1 MSKIKIL
8 FAEDLPT
15 DVILAEREI
24 QQVIENFESRVV
36 ETENDFRSAL
46 KEFEPDIVIS
56 DFQMPNFDGLTAL
69 KISLEVNPVTPFI
82 MLTGSMNEETAVVCM
97 KAGATDY
104 VIKEHI
110 KRLGP
115 AVLNALSQKNIKLE
129 KIKAEA
135 ELIESEARFKRLAD
149 NAQDIIY
156 RFDIPNFKFTYI
168 SQALEEITGYKPE
181 EVYKNPSLAIKM
193 LHHDDWHMIEKH
205 RTGQLPIKKPI
216 LLRWI
221 HKNGNII
228 FGEHR
233 NIPVFDRVGNLIA
246 IEGIARDIT
255 EQIKSAEELKESEE
269 KFRIIFQE
277 HTAVQ
282 ILVDG
287 ENGKIVDAN
296 KAAEDFYG
304 WSIKELKEMYV
315 DQINTSTEAEV
326 HKEVANAKLEN
337 RIYYEF
343 KNRIADGSIKEVEIF
358 NSEIYIKGKR
368 FIHSIIHDITE
379 KKKSERALK
388 ESETRYKSVVE
399 SLNQAYY
406 EADRRGKFLYCNPG
420 LYVIGGYTDEDIEGN
435 ICFNLVAEEHRKEV
449 MFACKKAIQ
458 NRQPHFTLE
467 FKVVK
472 KNGEKLWVEQ
482 TTHIEFDNNGNFIKA
497 ANILKDINERKMA
510 EDQLKLL
517 SRAIEQSP
525 VTIIITD
532 PKGRIEY
539 VNPKF
544 TETTGYEFEEV
555 KGFNTNVL
563 RTAKHPDG
571 FFRDL
576 WITINAGKDW
586 QGEFYNKKKNGEYF
600 WESVIISPI
609 INSEGKITHFV
620 AVGED
625 VTDKKKLKDDL
636 EKSENR
642 FHSVWN
648 NASEGMSLLDHNGII
663 VDANK
668 SFAELF
674 ETTYDNIILKPLSV
688 LFAEDEKEA
697 KMETFRIKFNTKN
710 IAPYFEREVKLW
722 NGKKK
727 WFAVSNSFIL
737 DETNNILLLSIFSD
751 ITESKRMLQELTE
764 AKEKAE
770 EMNRIKTYFFANM
783 SHELRTPFIG
793 IIGYAELLYE
803 ILDDS
808 ESKELVEVIVNSSKR
823 LINTLNK
830 ILSLSKLEFEKP
842 ELIIASV
849 NITSLIDDAHK
860 LYLKTAE
867 QNNISLIKNNFTKPE
882 IIQTDEKLIKEILD
896 NLISNAIK
904 YTREG
909 YVTIDVAKE
918 TKGTDEFLIIKV
930 SDTGVGIPK
939 DKQEIVWQEFR
950 QASEGLNRAYEGTG
964 LGLTITKKY
973 VEMLNGNIILESEP
987 GKGSTFTI
995 SLPILKIIDNEP
1007 DSEYRE
1013 EVVTVEGNFFGKQ
1026 KILKR
1031 RKILYV
1037 EDDKAA
1043 TELIKMIVSKHHDI
1057 ETVNDSASALKVLET
1072 QDFDIFMIDINLGWG
1087 MNGIELMQ
1095 EIRKNEKYSNS
1106 PFIAITAYAAEG
1118 DREEFLSKGFTNY
1131 ISKPFPLK
1139 SLNKLIEEISISEK
1153 TT

>member
-1 MSKIKIL
+1 MNKIKIL

-24 QQVIENFESRVV
+24 QQIIENFESRVV
-36 ETENDFRSAL
+36 ETETDFRNAL
-46 KEFEPDIVIS
+46 KEFEPDIVVS
-56 DFQMPNFDGLTAL
+56 DFQMPNFDGLSAL

-82 MLTGSMNEETAVVCM
+82 MLTGSMNEETAVTCM

-129 KIKAEA
+129 KIKAEN
-135 ELIESEARFKRLAD
+135 ELIESEARFKRLAE

-156 RFDIPNFKFTYI
+156 RFDIPTARFSYI
-168 SQALEEITGYKPE
+168 SPALEAATGYKPE
-181 EVYKNPSLAIKM
+181 EIYKNPSKAVKM
-193 LHHDDWHMIEKH
+193 LHHGDWQVIEKYQS
-205 RTGQLPIKKPI
+205 GKLPIKEPL

-233 NIPVFDRVGNLIA
+233 NIPVFDRVGNLVA

-255 EQIKSAEELKESEE
+255 ERIKSAEALKESEE

-277 HTAVQ
+277 HSAVQ

-296 KAAEDFYG
+296 KSAEDFYG
-304 WSIKELKEMYV
+304 WTINELKKMYV
-315 DQINTSTEAEV
+315 DQINTYSEEEV
-326 HKEVANAKLEN
+326 HREVENAKQQN
-337 RIYYEF
+337 RIYFEF
-343 KNRIADGSIKEVEIF
+343 KNRIADGSIREVEIF

-379 KKKSERALK
+379 KKKSEKALR

-406 EADRRGKFLYCNPG
+406 EADRRGVFLYCNPG
-420 LYVIGGYTDEDIEGN
+420 LYTIGGFTNEDIEGN
-435 ICFNLVAEEHRKEV
+435 ICFNIVADEYRKEV

-458 NRQPHFTLE
+458 KRQTHFTLE
-467 FKVVK
+467 FKVIK
-472 KNGEKLWVEQ
+472 KNGEKIWVEQ
-482 TTHIEFDNNGNFIKA
+482 TTHIEYDNNGNFIKA
-497 ANILKDINERKMA
+497 ANILKDINERKVA
-510 EDQLKLL
+510 EEKLKLL

-525 VTIIITD
+525 VTIVITD

-544 TETTGYEFEEV
+544 TETTGYAFEEV
-555 KGFNTNVL
+555 LGYNTNVL
-563 RTAKHPDG
+563 RTTQHPDG

-576 WITINAGKDW
+576 WITINSGNDW

-625 VTDKKKLKDDL
+625 VTDKKKMKDDL
-636 EKSENR
+636 QKSENR

-648 NASEGMSLLDHNGII
+648 NASEGMRLLDENGII
-663 VDANK
+663 VDANS
-668 SFAELF
+668 SFANLF
-674 ETTYDNIILKPLSV
+674 ETTLDNILLKPFSV
-688 LFAEDEKEA
+688 LFAENEREGKVDSYK
-697 KMETFRIKFNTKN
+697 KKFNIKN
-710 IAPYFEREVKLW
+710 VTPYFEREAILW

-727 WFAVSNSFIL
+727 WFAVSNSFIV
-737 DETNNILLLSIFSD
+737 DENNNLLLLSIFSD
-751 ITESKRMLQELTE
+751 ITDRKLMLLELTE

-793 IIGYAELLYE
+793 IIGYAELLLE
-803 ILDDS
+803 ILDDN

-823 LINTLNK
+823 LIGTLNK
-830 ILSLSKLEFEKP
+830 ILNLSKLEFEKP
-842 ELIIASV
+842 ELIISNI
-849 NITSLIDDAHK
+849 NITTLIDDVHK
-860 LYLKTAE
+860 LYIKTAE
-867 QNNISLIKNNFTKPE
+867 QNNINLIKNNFTKPE
-882 IIQTDEKLIKEILD
+882 IIQSDEKLIKEVLD
-896 NLISNAIK
+896 NLVSNAIK

-909 YVTIDVAKE
+909 YITIDASKE
-918 TKGTDEFLIIKV
+918 KKQDKEYLIIKI

-939 DKQEIVWQEFR
+939 DKQEIIWQEFR

-973 VEMLNGNIILESEP
+973 VEMLEGNIILESEP
-987 GKGSTFTI
+987 GKGSTFTVT
-995 SLPILKIIDNEP
+995 LPIMKKNVPELETKNE
-1007 DSEYRE
+1007 SIK
-1013 EVVTVEGNFFGKQ
+1013 VEGNISGK
-1026 KILKR
+1026 KISLEKKR
-1031 RKILYV
+1031 ILYV
-1037 EDDKAA
+1037 EDDKSAS
-1043 TELIKMIVSKHHDI
+1043 ELIKMIVSKHHDI
-1057 ETVNDSASALKVLET
+1057 ETANDSAAALKILET
-1072 QDFDIFMIDINLGWG
+1072 QEFDIFMLDINLGWG

-1095 EIRKNEKYSNS
+1095 EIKKNDKYSNS

-1118 DREEFLSKGFTNY
+1118 DKEEFLSKGFTNY

-1139 SLNKLIEEISISEK
+1139 SLNKLIEEVSLSEK
-1153 TT
+1153 TA